1 MLKDYYKILE
11 VPPNAGLAEIKKSF
25 RKLAMR
31 YHPDKHG
38 EDEVASA
45 QFMEVQEAYDT
56 LTDPEKKEI
65 YLQQRWYE
73 QSMGRKLSGSVP
85 MTSVSVLQDAIR
97 LNKYVSGLDSFRIDN
112 EGLLHYQLQM
122 LSPDAISI
130 LKSEANHELIKE
142 LVRLVID
149 NCRSFRLSQATRLAE
164 RLQELIDKDSN
175 EEKQLEAFIA
185 RRSQDDFWQKCKI
198 PAFIFVTLLLCY
210 LIYKSAN

>member
-11 VPPNAGLAEIKKSF
+11 LPPNAGLVDIKKSF

-38 EDEVASA
+38 EDEVAGA

-73 QSMGRKLSGSVP
+73 QSMGRKLSGSMP
-85 MTSVSVLQDAIR
+85 LTSVSILQDVIR
-97 LNKYVSGLDSFRIDN
+97 LNKYISGLDVFRIDN
-112 EGLLHYQLQM
+112 EGLLHYQLQL
-122 LSPDAISI
+122 LSRDAIAI
-130 LKSEANHELIKE
+130 LKSEEQVDIIKE
-142 LVRLVID
+142 IVRLSID
-149 NCRSFRLSQATRLAE
+149 NCKSFHLNQATRLAIK
-164 RLQELIDKDSN
+164 LQELIKTGSD

-185 RRSQDDFWQKCKI
+185 KRSQDEFWQKWKI
-198 PAFIFVTLLLCY
+198 PVFIIVTMLLCY